1 MSQENVDVICRGS
14 GFQVDAPAEM
24 VVELRSGKMPARAA
38 FSITARHCERLDF
51 PRSAR
56 VAKAGRRQETLQA
69 CEEGTRLT
77 SFAKSCP
84 SRAVVRA

>member
-56 VAKAGRRQETLQA
+56 VAKAGRRQENTASVRGRNQIDELCQ
-69 CEEGTRLT
+69 ELPIT
-77 SFAKSCP
+77 SCC
-84 SRAVVRA
+84 